1 MEITAVNSKQQSPCK
16 VLLPH
21 KTIGSTV
28 GDNVWQQGVIDQ
40 YSSSEKLPS
49 IYIDQ

>member
-1 MEITAVNSKQQSPCK
+1 MEITAVNSKQQLPCK